1 METKDIKSILMKFLC
16 GGIESDTILIDGK
29 WGCGKTTLIKDTLEE
44 LKETKPLAALS
55 VSYVSLF
62 GLQNVSQLGPCFS
75 KFKRNVKKIGKIT
88 GSTLAFIP
96 VAGNGISK
104 LSLDALDLLEPND
117 KIKKGH
123 TFIFDDLERIDDS
136 FPIMSLLGLFNNIR
150 IRGSR
155 VLCISSLDE
164 LKGQKHDDIKKF
176 AEKAFDRIIHINKTP
191 VELIESQFKE
201 FGFDT
206 IGDLVNCFDDNIRTA
221 KRVAR
226 LYRHIEEDFTNE
238 HSNIFDAYSKKDLLV
253 SCIYVI
259 RVVYIV
265 NSKKE
270 EKQDND
276 LSSIIYDVPYEI
288 PDYIANN
295 WKEEYKVAKEDYFKG
310 ESSPS
315 LNKLAR
321 AILMYELFDEKEW
334 LSGLCTKVVSKDSPE
349 ESNILNKNFYLL
361 NDSDKNKYFDTLKD
375 LINDQ
380 QSKATKEIADRLC
393 GIYQSYD
400 YLLDD
405 KTTDN
410 FVTKTAKEIIDD
422 KDRKF
427 LNYIENIAMF
437 SEGPYKDR
445 VETLIN
451 KVKEEYKNLLADVYI
466 KRLEEFKNKNDYYSL
481 SKVLSEIKMDTY
493 ANEND
498 KIVDYVVD
506 NKFFLPDLSKS
517 LDEEEWHMAHEM
529 AKYSQKH
536 SKQKEFVSLIKEI
549 IEDNKDN
556 KSAIDKATALVQYNL
571 PKEYSD
577 SLTNDAIDRK

>member
-1 METKDIKSILMKFLC
+1 M
-16 GGIESDTILIDGK
+16 
-29 WGCGKTTLIKDTLEE
+29 
-44 LKETKPLAALS
+44 
-55 VSYVSLF
+55 
-62 GLQNVSQLGPCFS
+62 
-75 KFKRNVKKIGKIT
+75 
-88 GSTLAFIP
+88 
-96 VAGNGISK
+96 
-104 LSLDALDLLEPND
+104 
-117 KIKKGH
+117 
-123 TFIFDDLERIDDS
+123 
-136 FPIMSLLGLFNNIR
+136 
-150 IRGSR
+150 
-155 VLCISSLDE
+155 
-164 LKGQKHDDIKKF
+164 
-176 AEKAFDRIIHINKTP
+176 
-191 VELIESQFKE
+191 ELIESQFKE